1 MPRLRSREK
10 RRHGGAMAPTLYM
23 DAVITQNRSLSPGG
37 FKVLLG
43 FVVAANVLFGVFL
56 FVIGAWPVPIFLGL
70 DVLAIWWA
78 FKLSFRASERAE
90 RVQVSA
96 EQVVVLRESSGRRRR
111 VWSSPTAFTRVAV
124 EKAGEHE
131 RRVRIRLSNK
141 ALTVA
146 RALSPEERTA
156 FAEAL
161 EGAIRRA
168 RAERYCA

>member
-1 MPRLRSREK
+1 MT
-10 RRHGGAMAPTLYM
+10 ATLYM

-96 EQVVVLRESSGRRRR
+96 EQVVVLRESPGRRRR
-111 VWSSPTAFTRVAV
+111 VWSSPTAFTRVAL
-124 EKAGEHE
+124 EHGGGHD
-131 RRVRIRLSNK
+131 RRVRIRLSDK

-146 RALSPEERTA
+146 RSLSPDERGA
-156 FAEAL
+156 FADAL
-161 EGAIRRA
+161 ERAIRRA
-168 RAERYCA
+168 RAERHQS